1 MSEYFEL
8 YEWLLKKTGLD
19 KIDEDIDLIESKTI
33 DSVIFIELTYNV
45 EVLSG
50 RSIDFTE
57 SNLDSLKTLS
67 KLRRDFF
74 SK

>member
-19 KIDEDIDLIESKTI
+19 KIDEDIDLIESETI

-67 KLRRDFF
+67 KIRRDFF

>member
-67 KLRRDFF
+67 NIRRDFF

>member
-67 KLRRDFF
+67 KIRRDFF